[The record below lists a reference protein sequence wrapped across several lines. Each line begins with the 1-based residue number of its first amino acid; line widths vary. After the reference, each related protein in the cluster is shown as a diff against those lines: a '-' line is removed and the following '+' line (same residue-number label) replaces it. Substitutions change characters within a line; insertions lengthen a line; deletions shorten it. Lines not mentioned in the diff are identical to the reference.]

1 MIIAH
6 LNIVLLTRAHSNSS
20 FLTRKTRQ
28 FSINTTFNSSPQS
41 SLQETTR
48 AACGKERLDDD
59 KRSPFMKRF
68 EYIEHSIDHSFQLN
82 YVLLIRKSGI
92 RNSESGIRNPES
104 GIRNPESGTRSRNS
118 NWGKLGTT
126 ESSSAVKSFSIYNT
140 RKRLIYS
147 QHLRYYQDIVKLG
160 N

>member
-92 RNSESGIRNPES
+92 RNSESGIRNPE
-104 GIRNPESGTRSRNS
+104 PEPGAGTATGG
-118 NWGKLGTT
+118 NWEPLK
-126 ESSSAVKSFSIYNT
+126 AV
-140 RKRLIYS
+140 
-147 QHLRYYQDIVKLG
+147 LR
-160 N
+160 